1 MSKSSPAK
9 KEDWKELNNVGILQF
24 KAILKAIERFHNLI
38 LRSENTK
45 GSGWEFKRD
54 LLKSENTRIF
64 FKSTEDKHV
73 FLIRGEIY
81 GEGKTR
87 SDEFVL
93 IDGIQ
98 EARDVFER
106 QGDLTHPVFSI
117 NCFSDIIRDHTL

>member
-1 MSKSSPAK
+1 MSKSGLEK
-9 KEDWKELNNVGILQF
+9 DEWKELDSVGVLQF
-24 KAILKAIERFHNLI
+24 KVILNAIEKFHSMT

-45 GSGWEFKRD
+45 GSDWSFKKD
-54 LLKSENTRIF
+54 LLKSENIRVL

-87 SDEFVL
+87 SEEFIL

-106 QGDLTHPVFSI
+106 QGMSHSVFSI
-117 NCFSDIIRDHTL
+117 NCFNDIVRDHTR

>member
-1 MSKSSPAK
+1 MSKSGLE
-9 KEDWKELNNVGILQF
+9 KEEWKELNNVGVLEF
-24 KAILKAIERFHNLI
+24 KAILSAIEKFHSLA
-38 LRSENTK
+38 LKSEKTK

-54 LLKSENTRIF
+54 LLKSENIRVF

-87 SDEFVL
+87 SEEFVL

-98 EARDVFER
+98 EARDVFEK
-106 QGDLTHPVFSI
+106 QGITHPVFSI
-117 NCFSDIIRDHTL
+117 NCFNDIIRDHTL

>member
-1 MSKSSPAK
+1 MGKSKDN
-9 KEDWKELNNVGILQF
+9 KEDWKELNSEGVTQFKSILSAIAKFQAFILQ
-24 KAILKAIERFHNLI
+24 
-38 LRSENTK
+38 SDTTK
-45 GSGWEFKRD
+45 GSGWEFKKD
-54 LLKSENTRIF
+54 LLKSENIRIL
-64 FKSTEDKHV
+64 FKPTEDKHV

-106 QGDLTHPVFSI
+106 QGMTHPVFSI

>member
-1 MSKSSPAK
+1 MSNSSPE
-9 KEDWKELNNVGILQF
+9 KEEWKELNNVGILEF
-24 KAILKAIERFHNLI
+24 KAILGAIEKFHSLT

-45 GSGWEFKRD
+45 GSDWSFKKD
-54 LLKSENTRIF
+54 LLKSENIRIL
-64 FKSTEDKHV
+64 FKSTENKHV

-87 SDEFVL
+87 SEEFVL

-106 QGDLTHPVFSI
+106 QGDLAHAVFSI
-117 NCFSDIIRDHTL
+117 NCLSDIVRNHTL

>member
-1 MSKSSPAK
+1 MSKSFLE
-9 KEDWKELNNVGILQF
+9 KEEWKELNNVGILEF
-24 KAILKAIERFHNLI
+24 KAILNAIAKFHSLI

-45 GSGWEFKRD
+45 GSDWCFKKD
-54 LLKSENTRIF
+54 LLKSENIRIL
-64 FKSTEDKHV
+64 FKPTEDKHV

-87 SDEFVL
+87 TEEFVL

-106 QGDLTHPVFSI
+106 QGDLTHAVFSI
-117 NCFSDIIRDHTL
+117 NCLSDIVRDHTL

>member
-1 MSKSSPAK
+1 MSKSSPK
-9 KEDWKELNNVGILQF
+9 KEEWKELNNVGILEF
-24 KAILKAIERFHNLI
+24 KAILSAIEKFHSLI
-38 LRSENTK
+38 LKSEK
-45 GSGWEFKRD
+45 SKSSGWEFKRG
-54 LLKSENTRIF
+54 LLKSENIRVF

-87 SDEFVL
+87 IEEFIL

-106 QGDLTHPVFSI
+106 QGDLTHSVFSI
-117 NCFSDIIRDHTL
+117 NCLNDIVRDHTL

>member
-1 MSKSSPAK
+1 MSKSSPE
-9 KEDWKELNNVGILQF
+9 KEKWKELNNVGILQF
-24 KAILKAIERFHNLI
+24 KAILSAIEKFHSLI
-38 LRSENTK
+38 LKSENTK
-45 GSGWEFKRD
+45 GSGWDFRRE
-54 LLKSENTRIF
+54 LLKSKNIRIL

-87 SDEFVL
+87 IEEFVL

-106 QGDLTHPVFSI
+106 QGDLSHAVFSI
-117 NCFSDIIRDHTL
+117 NCLSDIVRDHTL

>member
-1 MSKSSPAK
+1 MSKSSPK
-9 KEDWKELNNVGILQF
+9 KEEWKELNNVGILEF
-24 KAILKAIERFHNLI
+24 KAILSAIEKFHSLI
-38 LRSENTK
+38 LKSEKTK

-54 LLKSENTRIF
+54 LLKSENIRVF

-87 SDEFVL
+87 TEEFVL

-98 EARDVFER
+98 EARDVFEK
-106 QGDLTHPVFSI
+106 QGITHPVFSI
-117 NCFSDIIRDHTL
+117 NCFNDIVRDHTL